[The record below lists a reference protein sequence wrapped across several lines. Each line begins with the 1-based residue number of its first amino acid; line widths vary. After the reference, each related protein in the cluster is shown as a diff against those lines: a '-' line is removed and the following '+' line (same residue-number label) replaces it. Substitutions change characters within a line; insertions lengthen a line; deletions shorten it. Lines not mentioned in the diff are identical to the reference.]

1 MVESAVTFQEMARPA
16 GVRLTIQKTPI
27 STYWEEIWM
36 KKELLTGNWVGR
48 PSIDLILSSAYQ
60 SDSTWNEAAFKSA
73 ELDRLM
79 IGARAEPDEGKRAAM
94 YVQVAK
100 ILQAEGGSIIPYFRD
115 VIAATSKQVQNY
127 FVHPSTLVDVRSVWK
142 VR

>member
-1 MVESAVTFQEMARPA
+1 
-16 GVRLTIQKTPI
+16 
-27 STYWEEIWM
+27 M

-79 IGARAEPDEGKRAAM
+79 IGARAEPDEVKRAAM

-100 ILQAEGGSIIPYFRD
+100 ILKAEGGSIIPYFRD

-142 VR
+142 SR